1 MAERLQAFRAFLYH
15 FVIGD
20 DWLVAAGVV
29 IALAVTYA
37 VSRTSVPAWW
47 LLPLALALLL
57 PVSLW
62 RATRKR

>member
-1 MAERLQAFRAFLYH
+1 MNARLRRFAHFWSD

-20 DWLVAAGVV
+20 DWWIAVGVV

-37 VSRTSVPAWW
+37 VARGGVTSWW
-47 LLPLALALLL
+47 IMPVAIGVVL

-62 RATRKR
+62 RAIRRR